1 MKRLFK
7 QTINSRQGMHNNH
20 IFLCPGKNSVVHSI
34 CVLNLQPLRL
44 VVEPLLLHPGNIQD
58 IRVVQHLVKRLTDCD
73 RNSRLPGSRY
83 DAGRHGK
90 GTRSNKVQLNGVEAQ
105 QGHQTVNRSSVFEVT
120 KERNSTPVDSTQL
133 RTDCIDVQQCL

>member
-7 QTINSRQGMHNNH
+7 RTINSRQGMHNNH

-34 CVLNLQPLRL
+34 CILNLQPLRL
-44 VVEPLLLHPGNIQD
+44 VVESLLLHPSNIQD
-58 IRVVQHLVKRLTDCD
+58 IRVVQHLVERLTDRD

-83 DAGRHGK
+83 DAGRHGE
-90 GTRSNKVQLNGVEAQ
+90 GTRSNKVQSNRVEAQ

-120 KERNSTPVDSTQL
+120 KECNGAPVNGTQL
-133 RTDCIDVQQCL
+133 RTDCVDIQQCL